1 MKLGKKIMKNDI
13 NGDMI
18 YLWTVLHQARDAIFK
33 FREKELQKIG
43 ISTAIAEV
51 LFTIEDI
58 GYRATPTEISSHL
71 VREFHSVSS
80 ILSRMEKKGLVKKVN
95 DLERQNLV
103 RIYIT
108 DKGKQVYHE
117 AKKRDSILDIL
128 SCLSETEV
136 TQLASPLKK
145 LRDEAIKSLGTEN
158 QLNLIGY

>member
-1 MKLGKKIMKNDI
+1 MKNDI

-95 DLERQNLV
+95 DLERKNLV

-117 AKKRDSILDIL
+117 ARKRESILNIL

-136 TQLASPLKK
+136 MQLALPLKK
-145 LRDEAIKSLGTEN
+145 LRDEAIKNLGTEN
-158 QLNLIGY
+158 QLNLVGY

>member
-1 MKLGKKIMKNDI
+1 MKNDI

-18 YLWTVLHQARDAIFK
+18 YLWTVLNQARDAIFK

-95 DLERQNLV
+95 DLERKNMV

-117 AKKRDSILDIL
+117 ARKRESILNIL

-136 TQLASPLKK
+136 IQLSLPLKK

-158 QLNLIGY
+158 QLNLVGY

>member
-95 DLERQNLV
+95 DLERKNLV

>member
-1 MKLGKKIMKNDI
+1 MKNDI

-95 DLERQNLV
+95 DLERKNLV

>member
-1 MKLGKKIMKNDI
+1 MKNDI
-13 NGDMI
+13 NGNMI

-43 ISTAIAEV
+43 ISTAIAQV

-95 DLERQNLV
+95 DLERKNLV
-103 RIYIT
+103 RIYLT
-108 DKGKQVYHE
+108 DKGKRVYHE
-117 AKKRDSILDIL
+117 ARKRESILNIL

-136 TQLASPLKK
+136 TQLALPLKQ

-158 QLNLIGY
+158 QLNLVGY

>member
-1 MKLGKKIMKNDI
+1 MKNDLHE
-13 NGDMI
+13 DLI

-95 DLERQNLV
+95 DLERKNLV

-117 AKKRDSILDIL
+117 ARKRESILNIL

-136 TQLASPLKK
+136 KQLALPLKK

>member
-1 MKLGKKIMKNDI
+1 MKNDI
-13 NGDMI
+13 NGNMI

-95 DLERQNLV
+95 DLERKNLV

-117 AKKRDSILDIL
+117 ARKRESILNIL

-136 TQLASPLKK
+136 MQLALPLKK

-158 QLNLIGY
+158 QLNLVGY

>member
-1 MKLGKKIMKNDI
+1 MKNDI

-95 DLERQNLV
+95 DLERKNLV

-108 DKGKQVYHE
+108 DEGKQVYHE
-117 AKKRDSILDIL
+117 ARKRESILNIL

-136 TQLASPLKK
+136 MQLALPLKK
-145 LRDEAIKSLGTEN
+145 LRDDALKSLGTEN

>member
-51 LFTIEDI
+51 LFIVQTI
-58 GYRATPTEISSHL
+58 GYRATPTEISRHL
-71 VREFHSVSS
+71 LREFHSVSS

-95 DLERQNLV
+95 DLERKKMV

>member
-1 MKLGKKIMKNDI
+1 MKNDL

-18 YLWTVLHQARDAIFK
+18 YLWTVLHQARDAVFK

-95 DLERQNLV
+95 DLERKNLV

-117 AKKRDSILDIL
+117 ARKRESILNIL

-136 TQLASPLKK
+136 MQLALPLKK

-158 QLNLIGY
+158 QLNLVGY